1 MRNSEGRDRLTRRHF
16 LGLAALAG
24 GLVCRTERLFGRS
37 VLAQSGS
44 GFPLPDEPV
53 EATLKRLFSKRAI
66 TPAAGKIQIELP
78 QIAEDAGNVPITVEA
93 NFPVSR
99 QNGVSHLYII
109 ADKNRRP
116 MLAKFSF
123 TPDSGR
129 AFHFHEHPFGNDDRR
144 ARGGRDW
151 RWRALRRRAARVR
164 DDQLLRFAAA
174 GAVTGSRSLKRL
186 KRWWKSAE
194 SAFAFPRRSIPAM

>member
-1 MRNSEGRDRLTRRHF
+1 LTRRHF
-16 LGLAALAG
+16 LRLAALAG
-24 GLVCRTERLFGRS
+24 GLVCGTERLFGRS
-37 VLAQSGS
+37 VSAQSGS

-53 EATLKRLFSKRAI
+53 EATLKRLFGKRAI

-78 QIAEDAGNVPITVEA
+78 QIAEDGGNVPITVEA

-99 QNGVSHLYII
+99 PNGVSHLYII

-129 AFHFHEHPFGNDDRR
+129 ASIATSIRLATTTDVR
-144 ARGGRDW
+144 AVVEMGDG
-151 RWRALRRRAARVR
+151 ALYAAARHVR
-164 DDQLLRFAAA
+164 
-174 GAVTGSRSLKRL
+174 VTISGCDLPPQGL
-186 KRWWKSAE
+186 
-194 SAFAFPRRSIPAM
+194 